1 MVGFSLFIEFVD
13 SEDMLAQLVWP
24 FEFHFSSSFS
34 SFRDA
39 GGDRTASYSHHSGCR
54 VACVAEEDRS
64 DHGAVLNYNDS
75 LDQHT
80 SLKVLH
86 PQCIHVQTLI

>member
-1 MVGFSLFIEFVD
+1 MEFVD
-13 SEDMLAQLVWP
+13 SEDMLAQLVLP
-24 FEFHFSSSFS
+24 FELNFSSLFS

-39 GGDRTASYSHHSGCR
+39 GGDRAASYSHHSGCC
-54 VACVAEEDRS
+54 VACVADEDRS
-64 DHGAVLNYNDS
+64 DHGAVLNYDDS
-75 LDQHT
+75 LDQNT